1 MPLEDP
7 LRGIPPLAIDLI
19 LLGAFDWRELTLLLQ
34 SQGLPVEPA
43 ERGCLECAFGA
54 TRAAILASRESPRF
68 RRALARRM
76 DLLAAAERAQLA
88 LTASGDLGQ
97 RLAGLHRRP
106 SEEVVR
112 WLWALARDPRP
123 EAQEALGELLSKLHT
138 AALWLFMRPP
148 PLVGP

>member
-34 SQGLPVEPA
+34 SQGLPVVAA
-43 ERGCLECAFGA
+43 EAGCLECAFGA

-76 DLLAAAERAQLA
+76 DLLAAEQRAHLA
-88 LTASGDLGQ
+88 LTPSDDLDQ

-112 WLWALARDPRP
+112 CLWALARDPRP
-123 EAQEALGELLSKLHT
+123 EASSALEDLLGKLHT

-148 PLVGP
+148 PG